1 MRFILISNTRYK
13 LNASKY
19 HLQQM
24 KGIPSSA
31 DYYHFSYE
39 LDAFLSAARSITSLP
54 GKRSKKYLWYL
65 EKEFGHRP
73 GFQKWYDEKVDE
85 YKEDTSMQF
94 MNDERANA
102 VHFNFQSSRTR
113 AEMIEKSSERV
124 WYFDTDQIMGNKT
137 VIMACD
143 EHIHKLEKIVNEVER
158 L

>member
-1 MRFILISNTRYK
+1 MRE
-13 LNASKY
+13 
-19 HLQQM
+19 
-24 KGIPSSA
+24 IPSSA
-31 DYYHFSYE
+31 DYYHFRYE

-54 GKRSKKYLWYL
+54 GERSSKKDLWYL

-113 AEMIEKSSERV
+113 AEMKVTFAKPEKSKKTTTERV

-143 EHIHKLEKIVNEVER
+143 EHIHKLEKIVDEVER